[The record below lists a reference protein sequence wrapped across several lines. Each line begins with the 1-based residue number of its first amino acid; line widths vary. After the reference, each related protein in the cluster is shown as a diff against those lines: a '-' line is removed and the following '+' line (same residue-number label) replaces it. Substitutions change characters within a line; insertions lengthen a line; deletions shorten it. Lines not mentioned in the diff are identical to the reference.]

1 MRMSWFLTRIE
12 LLCDCSNESQIRLHL
27 NKLAHDTTTCLKR
40 SKNVAICSTFG
51 VSSSS
56 SILITSSSIVA
67 ATQRLCFFREY
78 VGISQKISGTKRC
91 SLCCSQPLQLL
102 QRCFMKTQESE
113 NLRKLARLD
122 KTERMSSQ
130 GDIGLH
136 GWSQNSMLYLH
147 NDLITTIPRGPTLRS
162 ALQQGKDAGDESHKD
177 RSSCGSCRHLKLS
190 PSLLSSS

>member
-1 MRMSWFLTRIE
+1 MF
-12 LLCDCSNESQIRLHL
+12 
-27 NKLAHDTTTCLKR
+27 
-40 SKNVAICSTFG
+40 ICSTFG

-78 VGISQKISGTKRC
+78 VGISQKISGTKLC

-113 NLRKLARLD
+113 NLRKLQGWTRQRECLLRGILVCMD
-122 KTERMSSQ
+122 GLKT
-130 GDIGLH
+130 D
-136 GWSQNSMLYLH
+136 SMLYLH
-147 NDLITTIPRGPTLRS
+147 NDLITTIPSGPTLRS
-162 ALQQGKDAGDESHKD
+162 ALQPGKDAGDESHKD
-177 RSSCGSCRHLKLS
+177 MSSCGSCRHLKLS